1 MSTHVVAFAGVGGG
15 EGPLSWGQTDI
26 WVKMAALG
34 QALAMG
40 GTRPLPQGATVEDV
54 EDELRYLMSRYQTFR
69 TRLAFGADGWPSQ
82 VVHESGEIGLE
93 IVDAGEDEDPAE
105 VAAAVEARLRDSEWD
120 HAAEWPVRM
129 AVIRHDGRP
138 VHVTLIVSHITMDG
152 AAATLMMLEGAAR
165 STESVSGMLP
175 LEQARKQATPAARR
189 QHEAAM
195 RHWEGHLRTIPV
207 PAVRPSRDPRSPRHW
222 TGLFRSATL
231 PQALRAAAAREGLD
245 PAPALLAAFAM
256 AFARIAGPAVVP
268 LRLTVGNRFRPGLSG
283 TVCPVSQAGLCVV
296 DTAGDFPQVLR
307 RAHGAA
313 LAAYKHAYYDRRDL
327 DRILATLAAERGPE
341 LLLDVSLN
349 DRRGGAGQDAPPP
362 ECSSFEWL
370 GASDGQSSAFFL
382 NVDGSDEAVAIT
394 LYLDSHF
401 MAPDDAE
408 ALLWAMEDIAA
419 QQSAAT

>member
-1 MSTHVVAFAGVGGG
+1 MSTHVVAFAGEGGG
-15 EGPLSWGQTDI
+15 EGPLSWGQIDI
-26 WVKMAALG
+26 WVKMAAFG

-40 GTRPLPQGATVEDV
+40 GTRPLPEGATVEDV

-69 TRLAFGADGWPSQ
+69 TRLAFDADGWPSQ
-82 VVHESGEIGLE
+82 VVHERGEIGLE
-93 IVDAGEDEDPAE
+93 VVDAGDEDPAE
-105 VAAAVEARLRDSEWD
+105 VAAAVEARFRDSDWD

-138 VHVTLIVSHITMDG
+138 VHATLIVSHITMDG
-152 AAATLMMLEGAAR
+152 AGAALMMQESAGR
-165 STESVSGMLP
+165 STESVSGALP
-175 LEQARKQATPAARR
+175 LEQARKQATPAVRR

-195 RHWEGHLRTIPV
+195 RHWEGHLRAIPV

-222 TGLFRSATL
+222 TGLFRSAAL
-231 PQALRAAAAREGLD
+231 PGALRAAAGREGLD
-245 PAPALLAAFAM
+245 SAPALLAAFAM

-268 LRLTVGNRFRPGLSG
+268 LRLTVGNRFRPGLAG

-296 DTAGDFPQVLR
+296 DTTGDFPQVLR

-327 DRILATLAAERGPE
+327 DRMLAAVAAERGPE
-341 LLLDVSLN
+341 VLLDVSLN
-349 DRRGGAGQDAPPP
+349 DRRGGAGQDAAAP
-362 ECSSFEWL
+362 ERSSFEWL
-370 GASDGQSSAFFL
+370 SAADGESSAFFL

-408 ALLWAMEDIAA
+408 ALLWAMEDIAL
-419 QQSAAT
+419 QSAAN